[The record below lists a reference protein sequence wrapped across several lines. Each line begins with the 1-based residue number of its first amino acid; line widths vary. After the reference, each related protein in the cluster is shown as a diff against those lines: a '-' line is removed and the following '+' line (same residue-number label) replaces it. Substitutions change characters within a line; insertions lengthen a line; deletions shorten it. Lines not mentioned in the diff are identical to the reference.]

1 MPRDT
6 LLVFRHTIGP
16 VLRSPATIL
25 ISMVQTILYLVL
37 FGPLLEDLVRV
48 PGAAN
53 SWQVFAPGILVQLAL
68 FTGAFA
74 GFALLPDLRAG
85 VVERM
90 RVTPV
95 SRTAL
100 LLGRVLRDVVV
111 TMAQAVLLL
120 LAATALGM
128 RAPLVGVV
136 LGLLLA
142 AVLAGALSA
151 ASYTMA
157 LALPNEYQF
166 APVVQSVTLP
176 LMLLSGVLLPIAF
189 GPDWLRAVS
198 KVNPLTYAV
207 DAERALFVGDYG
219 ATDVLTGVTVVLVVF
234 GLTVLWGT
242 RSYRRQ
248 NA

>member
-16 VLRSPATIL
+16 VLRSPVTIV
-25 ISMVQTILYLVL
+25 ISMVHPVLYLVL
-37 FGPLLEDLVRV
+37 FGPLLENLVRV
-48 PGAAN
+48 PGATN

-68 FTGAFA
+68 FTGGFA

-111 TMAQAVLLL
+111 TMVQAVLLL
-120 LAATALGM
+120 AAAAVLGM
-128 RAPLVGVV
+128 RAPVAGLA

-142 AVLAGALSA
+142 AVLSGALSA

-157 LALPNEYQF
+157 LSLPNEYQF
-166 APVVQSVTLP
+166 APVVQSLTLP
-176 LMLLSGVLLPIAF
+176 LMLLSGVLLPMALA
-189 GPDWLRAVS
+189 PDWLRVVS
-198 KVNPLTYAV
+198 WFNPLSYAV
-207 DAERALFVGDYG
+207 DAERALFLGDYA
-219 ATDVLTGVTVVLVVF
+219 ATDVLVGVLVVVVVF
-234 GLTVLWGT
+234 GFTVVWGT
-242 RSYRRQ
+242 RSYRRR